1 MIKYIEMTL
10 ESRLIFIIFFILI
23 SCSPP
28 IKNLD
33 SKGKTIV
40 CFGNSLTQG
49 VGAEGEEETYPEV
62 LGKLTGKEV
71 INAGLSGDTTGTALI
86 RLDVEVLN
94 KNPFLVI
101 LELGGNDFLRHI
113 PKEVTLKNL
122 ERIIMTIQDKGIQVA
137 LCDVSSGFI
146 LSGYRRDFKRLCQ
159 KTGAI
164 FIPRLLEGILD
175 NPSLKYDY
183 IHPNGKGYRIIAQRI
198 YQAISRYVSF

>member
-1 MIKYIEMTL
+1 MTL